1 MKKMSHFWASNF
13 AAAAYFVI
21 FVVLKYSPQDKI
33 LDWENGL
40 IGAAVFWIVIFLIQH
55 SLIKRTGS

>member
-1 MKKMSHFWASNF
+1 MKKMSRFWAATI
-13 AAAAYFVI
+13 AAATYFII

-33 LDWENGL
+33 WDWENGL
-40 IGAAVFWIVIFLIQH
+40 IGAAAFWIVIFLVLQ